1 MIQLQKVANKDANFV
16 NIELDDLQEFFNT
29 AKESAFVD
37 RVKTNTARYVSLF
50 SQVIDQEMPAPSVN
64 FRED

>member
-1 MIQLQKVANKDANFV
+1 LFS
-16 NIELDDLQEFFNT
+16 T

-64 FRED
+64 FREDQLSTFEIIMQ